1 MRPHLLDANVV
12 IALVVTEHEHH
23 HQARTWFQ
31 DQDQERLLLCSVVEG
46 ALVRMLLRLGE
57 RGEAV
62 EQVLV
67 ALHDHQRIDFLA
79 DSPSYLGVPLG
90 TLTGHRQVT
99 DEYLVML
106 ASHAGARL
114 ATFDRALS
122 VRYPEQVTALA

>member
-31 DQDQERLLLCSVVEG
+31 DQERLLLCSVVEG

-57 RGEAV
+57 RGDAV

>member
-23 HQARTWFQ
+23 HQARTWF
-31 DQDQERLLLCSVVEG
+31 QDQERLLLCSVVEG

-79 DSPSYLGVPLG
+79 DSPSYLGVQLATP
-90 TLTGHRQVT
+90 TGHRQVT

-122 VRYPEQVTALA
+122 ARHPEQVTALA